1 MAVYCPPLERSLPM
15 KIPNRTTSIVVAIVI
30 GIVGALVQAQ
40 NQPQG
45 QTPRPANQTPNPQ
58 NQATEDFAA
67 PASFPL
73 AAPAGVD
80 SRSLSDGAASAV
92 NTGPFDPAA
101 GSTVLPS
108 IRPWR
113 EDLEPGEAQDAAGW
127 QGHRRYACS
136 ARPIRRRTA
145 RWPSRATTSSG
156 PRCSTISVTGIRPR

>member
-1 MAVYCPPLERSLPM
+1 M
-15 KIPNRTTSIVVAIVI
+15 KIPNRTTSLVVAIVV

-80 SRSLSDGAASAV
+80 SRSLATAPTNAA
-92 NTGPFDPAA
+92 NTGPFDPATWKYGTA
-101 GSTVLPS
+101 FNP
-108 IRPWR
+108 P
-113 EDLEPGEAQDAAGW
+113 PA
-127 QGHRRYACS
+127 RRF
-136 ARPIRRRTA
+136 
-145 RWPSRATTSSG
+145 
-156 PRCSTISVTGIRPR
+156 GIP